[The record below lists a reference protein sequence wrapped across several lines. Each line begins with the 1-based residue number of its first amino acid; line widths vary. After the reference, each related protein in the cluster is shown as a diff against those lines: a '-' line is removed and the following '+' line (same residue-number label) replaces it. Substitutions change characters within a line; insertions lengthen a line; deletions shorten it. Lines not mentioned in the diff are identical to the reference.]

1 MLFAIC
7 FTFIASYILIMK
19 RKDKMK
25 AEVTF
30 KFDDRDNGLIE
41 DRMYPY
47 IKGKDMLLALWK
59 ISEML
64 SDLYNHKAESMS
76 LDVDTI
82 EHVIGE
88 FNSILDDMDID
99 LNKLE

>member
-1 MLFAIC
+1 MKTTL
-7 FTFIASYILIMK
+7 SY
-19 RKDKMK
+19 
-25 AEVTF
+25 E
-30 KFDDRDNGLIE
+30 FDDRRNEGTSE
-41 DRMYPY
+41 DMLYPY
-47 IKGKDMLLALWK
+47 FKGRDMLLALWK